1 VVLAMEHEYENG
13 IHILKLEKNE
23 MIMLIAVIH
32 EGLECLR
39 KKSGDGDVLASI
51 KYDNALM
58 FTNNLN
64 SKIMTE

>member
-1 VVLAMEHEYENG
+1 MDYEYENG
-13 IHILKLEKNE
+13 IHLLKLEKNE

-39 KKSGDGDVLASI
+39 KKSGAEDVLASI

-58 FTNNLN
+58 FTNKLN
-64 SKIMTE
+64 SKIMKE